1 MTTSD
6 WIALGAL
13 FLSAVSLFVSGKAF
27 KQSDIARR
35 RSEALQAQKVKV
47 EVLGLI
53 SDCRSILNRTYTEIG
68 ALKADFDH
76 ERQPVQVLLQ
86 NYSTLFSKYLPD
98 TIYAL
103 ETMEDDWATV
113 HAWTDEISHDDLLR
127 RKAELQDKVNDFKFA
142 NDVAVG
148 LVSKFREK
156 MDEARSYADRATR

>member
-1 MTTSD
+1 MTKSD

-13 FLSAVSLFVSGKAF
+13 LISAGSLFVSRMAF

-35 RSEALQAQKVKV
+35 RSEALRAREVKV

-53 SDCRSILNRTYTEIG
+53 SECRSILHRTYTEIG

-76 ERQPVQVLLQ
+76 EKQPVQVLLQ
-86 NYSTLFSKYLPD
+86 NYATLFSKYLPS
-98 TIYAL
+98 TISAL

-127 RKAELQDKVNDFKFA
+127 RKAELQDKLNDFRFS

-148 LVSKFREK
+148 LISEFRGK
-156 MDEARSYADRATR
+156 MDEARSYADGATR